1 MKIAICEDDI
11 KTQSLLESYLEEY
24 PADLE
29 WKIFSSGEELL
40 AHIKED
46 KDYFSLYFMD
56 ISLPGIDGIQTCA
69 QIRKRD
75 QKALIVFVT
84 DYKEYV
90 YEVFQVLPFRF
101 LIKPVKKEA
110 FSKVLR
116 EAADFLRLH
125 DRRLL
130 SRLRPMGGRRQRQSP
145 PKGPFKLRLR
155 RKRVYRS
162 SAPGRL
168 FYLGDAGLGLLH
180 VGAADEK
187 GIDGTGKLGRNPGL
201 PAAFQASPNGP
212 GKIHALC

>member
-11 KTQSLLESYLEEY
+11 KTQSLLDSYLEEY
-24 PADLE
+24 LAVLE

-116 EAADFLRLH
+116 
-125 DRRLL
+125 
-130 SRLRPMGGRRQRQSP
+130 
-145 PKGPFKLRLR
+145 
-155 RKRVYRS
+155 
-162 SAPGRL
+162 
-168 FYLGDAGLGLLH
+168 
-180 VGAADEK
+180 
-187 GIDGTGKLGRNPGL
+187 
-201 PAAFQASPNGP
+201 
-212 GKIHALC
+212 